1 MGLWTFVRIFCS
13 MIHYEAFIKDFVF
26 SEQTVKSSFR
36 NAVLFAPAL
45 FNGKLF
51 FFTMHSVTV
60 LNVTP
65 EIRMFSSFLHGVFN
79 NSVYRWIPSFNFYI
93 HAV

>member
-26 SEQTVKSSFR
+26 SEQTVKSSSAMPFYSR
-36 NAVLFAPAL
+36 LHFLTENY
-45 FNGKLF
+45 
-51 FFTMHSVTV
+51 FFTKHSVTV